1 MDIVRITRGSNM
13 RQLQIFSGIS
23 AIGAG
28 LIYVIAFLYFGAY
41 LEFPQN
47 GDSAQIVA
55 FLRENQFS
63 FSAITFLMYIAFGCL
78 LSVLVIGIYQ
88 QLKDKCLALM
98 QVATLFGAVWVG
110 LVIAS
115 GMISN
120 IGLAAALNST
130 IESPERALEIW
141 GIISI
146 LVESLG
152 GGNELI
158 GGMWVFLLSIAAIQ
172 AKEFPPQLN
181 YLGVLVGAAG
191 ISTIYPAEIS
201 TEIFGV
207 TQIIWFVWL
216 GIVMIRSPQ
225 PNNTLNAD
233 TASGAG

>member
-1 MDIVRITRGSNM
+1 M

-23 AIGAG
+23 AIGEG
-28 LIYVIAFLYFGAY
+28 LIYVIAFIYFGAF
-41 LEFPQN
+41 LEFPHN
-47 GDSAQIVA
+47 GDPAQVVT
-55 FLRENQFS
+55 FLRENQFG

-98 QVATLFGAVWVG
+98 QVATIFGAVWVG

-130 IESPERALEIW
+130 VESPERALEIW
-141 GIISI
+141 GVISI
-146 LVESLG
+146 IVESLG

-158 GGMWVFLLSIAAIQ
+158 GGLWVFLLSIAAIK

-181 YLGVLVGAAG
+181 YFGVFVGAAG
-191 ISTIYPAEIS
+191 ISTIYPAQILA
-201 TEIFGV
+201 EIFGV

-216 GIVMIRSPQ
+216 GIAMIRSPQ
-225 PNNTLNAD
+225 ANNTLNAD
-233 TASGAG
+233 AASGTG

>member
-1 MDIVRITRGSNM
+1 M
-13 RQLQIFSGIS
+13 RQLQIFAGIS
-23 AIGAG
+23 AIGEG
-28 LIYVIAFLYFGAY
+28 LIYVVAFLYFGAFF
-41 LEFPQN
+41 EFPHN

-55 FLRENQFS
+55 FLRDNQFS

-88 QLKDKCLALM
+88 SLKDKCLALM

-120 IGLAAALNST
+120 IGLAAALNPT

-146 LVESLG
+146 IVESLG

-158 GGMWVFLLSIAAIQ
+158 GGFWVFLLSIAAIK
-172 AKEFPPQLN
+172 AKQFPPQLN
-181 YLGVLVGAAG
+181 YLGVLVGVAG
-191 ISTIYPAEIS
+191 ISTIYPAEIL

-225 PNNTLNAD
+225 ANNTLNAD
-233 TASGAG
+233 AASGAG

>member
-1 MDIVRITRGSNM
+1 M

-23 AIGAG
+23 AIGEG
-28 LIYVIAFLYFGAY
+28 LIYVIAFLYFGAFF
-41 LEFPQN
+41 EFPHN

-120 IGLAAALNST
+120 IGLDAALNST
-130 IESPERALEIW
+130 IESPERELEIW

-146 LVESLG
+146 IVESLG

-158 GGMWVFLLSIAAIQ
+158 GGLWVFLLSISAIK

-191 ISTIYPAEIS
+191 ISTIYPAEIL

-225 PNNTLNAD
+225 ANNTLNAD
-233 TASGAG
+233 AASGAG

>member
-1 MDIVRITRGSNM
+1 M

-23 AIGAG
+23 AIGEG
-28 LIYVIAFLYFGAY
+28 LIYVIAFLYFGAFF
-41 LEFPQN
+41 EFPHN

-120 IGLAAALNST
+120 IGLDAALNST

-146 LVESLG
+146 IVESLG

-158 GGMWVFLLSIAAIQ
+158 GGLWVFLLSISAIK

-191 ISTIYPAEIS
+191 ISTIYPAEIL

-225 PNNTLNAD
+225 ANNTLNAD
-233 TASGAG
+233 AASGAG